1 MKRTTLFMAFLFMAW
16 FQVIFPVS
24 DQTAE
29 GATPRGLLTEQEI
42 ATEKFLASL
51 EATLAKK
58 FFDVRRC
65 PVIRVAVFDFTDG
78 EGNVVKAGREL
89 AERITKRLYLE
100 SQFEVVSKGKLDQYL
115 TWNGLT
121 ALGKLDAPSL
131 RSFQQRIDTLDPG
144 NELNTLVFGEVKKSV
159 GRSLNISAFLVN
171 FQFKIGPFELE
182 KNIIDFLPL
191 TGEIPLPTEQALQE
205 ANEIVLRADN
215 RPRPEGRLLILA
227 NTRGNALLETEV
239 AKQLNKEQPFPWDKA
254 PHVFIWGR
262 EEVSVP
268 EQIKIGMGS
277 LFLLP
282 TSAKRNSIQGLQYS
296 FLHGKLATNE
306 VYLDKIIPAA
316 AYPLVTSFLDSKTNE
331 TFSQT
336 VDVQVYPETTTIVVL
351 SIFVPS
357 EKERI
362 RNRQAPRLD
371 IFQLYGKGVEIF
383 PPR

>member
-1 MKRTTLFMAFLFMAW
+1 M
-16 FQVIFPVS
+16 
-24 DQTAE
+24 
-29 GATPRGLLTEQEI
+29 
-42 ATEKFLASL
+42 
-51 EATLAKK
+51 
-58 FFDVRRC
+58 
-65 PVIRVAVFDFTDG
+65 
-78 EGNVVKAGREL
+78 
-89 AERITKRLYLE
+89 
-100 SQFEVVSKGKLDQYL
+100 
-115 TWNGLT
+115 
-121 ALGKLDAPSL
+121 
-131 RSFQQRIDTLDPG
+131 
-144 NELNTLVFGEVKKSV
+144 
-159 GRSLNISAFLVN
+159 
-171 FQFKIGPFELE
+171 
-182 KNIIDFLPL
+182 
-191 TGEIPLPTEQALQE
+191 
-205 ANEIVLRADN
+205 
-215 RPRPEGRLLILA
+215 
-227 NTRGNALLETEV
+227 
-239 AKQLNKEQPFPWDKA
+239 
-254 PHVFIWGR
+254 
-262 EEVSVP
+262 SVP